1 MTKQK
6 MSDKQLK
13 GKDLPVE
20 VLKKFRLI
28 VGSVKS
34 HFKKVEAECGVS
46 GSQVWILKEVKNNH
60 GIGITTISE
69 KLSIHQTT
77 SSLLVEKLVKKKY
90 LIKERSTEDQRKVGL
105 NVTELGNAILDLAP
119 GPAEGLLPN
128 AVSKLSNEK
137 LELLDALL
145 SDVINELGS
154 YDEQMA
160 NRPLA
165 DM

>member
-1 MTKQK
+1 
-6 MSDKQLK
+6 MSDYQFESKE
-13 GKDLPVE
+13 LPVE

-28 VGSVKS
+28 FGSVKT
-34 HFKKVEAECGVS
+34 HFKSVEAKCGIS
-46 GSQVWILKEVKNNH
+46 GSQVWILKEVKNNP
-60 GIGITTISE
+60 GVGITTISE

-90 LIKERSTEDQRKVGL
+90 LIKERSNEDQRKVGL
-105 NVTELGNAILDLAP
+105 SITELGNSILDLAP

-128 AVSKLSNEK
+128 AVLQLPIEK
-137 LELLDALL
+137 LNLLDMLL
-145 SDVINELGS
+145 SDVINELGG

-160 NRPLA
+160 NKPLA

>member
-1 MTKQK
+1 
-6 MSDKQLK
+6 MSDNQYKFNELT
-13 GKDLPVE
+13 VE

-28 VGSVKS
+28 FGSVKS
-34 HFKKVEAECGVS
+34 HFKNVEAECGIS
-46 GSQVWILKEVKNNH
+46 GSQVWILKEVKNNP

-90 LIKERSTEDQRKVGL
+90 LIKERSEEDQRKVGL
-105 NVTELGNAILDLAP
+105 NITELGSSILDLAP

-128 AVSKLSNEK
+128 AVYKLSSEK
-137 LELLDALL
+137 LDLLDALL
-145 SDVINELGS
+145 SDVIKELGS

-160 NRPLA
+160 KKPLA

>member
-1 MTKQK
+1 
-6 MSDKQLK
+6 MSDYKNR
-13 GKDLPVE
+13 GKELPVE

-28 VGSVKS
+28 FGSVKN
-34 HFKKVEAECGVS
+34 HFKSVETECGIS
-46 GSQVWILKEVKNNH
+46 GSQVWILKEVKNNP

-77 SSLLVEKLVKKKY
+77 SSLLVEKLVKKQY

-105 NVTELGNAILDLAP
+105 NITKSGSTILDFAP

-128 AVSKLSNEK
+128 AVSKLPIEK
-137 LELLDALL
+137 LDLLDALL
-145 SDVINELGS
+145 LDVIKELGS
-154 YDEQMA
+154 HDEEMA
-160 NRPLA
+160 SQPLA